1 MAPLDRINLA
11 FVLGTR
17 PEAVKLSS
25 LITLA
30 RADPATFGT
39 HVVSTGQHRE
49 MLDSMLE
56 WFDIQCD
63 ADLQIMQDNQRIRE
77 TAVSAISGLDS
88 WLSGKKIDWVVVQ
101 GDTTSTFAGALAAFY
116 HQIPVAHVEAGLRT
130 TDRYSPFPEE
140 MNRRLI
146 TQIASVHFA
155 ATNLARDNLLREG
168 VAHDRILVTGN
179 TGIDA
184 LLWTSRK
191 LGVAR
196 RPGVRSRRIL
206 VTSHRRENHGE
217 PLKRICDA
225 LVEILDRFP
234 DVSIQF
240 PMHPSPRVRDIVV
253 PRLGK
258 LGRVELTEP
267 LDYPRFVESMAN
279 ADLILSD
286 SGGVQEEAPYLG
298 TPVLILRDSTE
309 RPEAIHAGVS
319 RLVGTDKARIVAAV
333 EQILSGPAA
342 GTPGNGA
349 SNLYGDGN
357 AAGRILSFLRTR
369 QGQPND

>member
-1 MAPLDRINLA
+1 MEASGRLNLA

-25 LITLA
+25 VITQA
-30 RADPATFGT
+30 RENPGFGT
-39 HVVSTGQHRE
+39 YVVNTGQHRE

-63 ADLQIMQDNQRIRE
+63 ADLRIMQKNPRVGE
-77 TAVSAISGLDS
+77 TAVSAISNLDS
-88 WLSGKKIDWVVVQ
+88 LLAGKAIDWVIVQ
-101 GDTTSTFAGALAAFY
+101 GDTTTTFAGALAAFY
-116 HQIPVAHVEAGLRT
+116 HRIPVAHVEAGLRT

-140 MNRRLI
+140 MNRRLV

-168 VAHDRILVTGN
+168 VAADQILVTGN

-191 LGVAR
+191 LGLAR

-217 PLKRICDA
+217 PLVRICDA

-234 DVSIQF
+234 DLSIVF
-240 PMHPSPRVRDIVV
+240 PMHPSPKVRDIVV
-253 PRLGK
+253 PRLGN
-258 LGRVELTEP
+258 LPRVELTEP
-267 LDYPRFVESMAN
+267 LDYPRFVEAMAT

-309 RPEAIHAGVS
+309 RPEAIHAGLS
-319 RLVGTDKARIVAAV
+319 SLVGTDQAGIVAAV
-333 EQILSGPAA
+333 ERILRRPVAETHASEA
-342 GTPGNGA
+342 G
-349 SNLYGDGN
+349 NLYGDGN
-357 AAGRILSFLRTR
+357 AAGRILSFLASL
-369 QGQPND
+369 PKPA

>member
-1 MAPLDRINLA
+1 MESRARINVA

-25 LITLA
+25 LIAGA
-30 RADPATFGT
+30 RANPERFGT
-39 HVVSTGQHRE
+39 YVVSTGQHRE
-49 MLDSMLE
+49 MLDGMLE

-63 ADLQIMQDNQRIRE
+63 VDLHIMQNNQRIRE

-88 WLSGKKIDWVVVQ
+88 WLSGKRIDWVIVQ
-101 GDTTSTFAGALAAFY
+101 GDTTTTLAGALAAFY

-168 VAHDRILVTGN
+168 VAEERILVTGN

-196 RPGVRSRRIL
+196 RTGVRSQRIL

-217 PLKRICDA
+217 PLERICDA
-225 LVEILDRFP
+225 LVEILQRFP
-234 DVSIQF
+234 DVLIQY
-240 PMHPSPRVRDIVV
+240 PMHPSPKVREIVI
-253 PRLGK
+253 PRLGH
-258 LGRVELTEP
+258 LQRVELTEP
-267 LDYPRFVESMAN
+267 LDYPRFVEAMAR

-309 RPEAIHAGVS
+309 RPEAIHAGMS
-319 RLVGTDKARIVAAV
+319 QLIGTDKARIVAAV
-333 EQILSGPAA
+333 EQVLRRPAGEASGI
-342 GTPGNGA
+342 GA
-349 SNLYGDGN
+349 CNLYGDGD
-357 AAGRILSFLRTR
+357 AADKILAFLADAQTIA
-369 QGQPND
+369 

>member
-25 LITLA
+25 LITQA
-30 RADPATFGT
+30 RADPATFCT

-63 ADLQIMQDNQRIRE
+63 ADLQIMQNNQRIRE

-88 WLSGKKIDWVVVQ
+88 WLSGKKIDWVIVQ

-196 RPGVRSRRIL
+196 RPGVRARRIL

-240 PMHPSPRVRDIVV
+240 PMHPSPMVRDIVV

-309 RPEAIHAGVS
+309 RPEAIHAGMS
-319 RLVGTDKARIVAAV
+319 RLVGTDKARIVAAA
-333 EQILSGPAA
+333 EQILSRPAA
-342 GTPGNGA
+342 ETPGNGA